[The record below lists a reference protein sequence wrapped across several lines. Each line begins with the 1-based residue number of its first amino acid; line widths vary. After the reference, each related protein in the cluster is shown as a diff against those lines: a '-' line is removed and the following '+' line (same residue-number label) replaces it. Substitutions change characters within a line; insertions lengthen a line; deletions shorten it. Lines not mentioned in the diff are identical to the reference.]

1 MNLSKLKQELIENG
15 GFSYNIN
22 TGEFNPNYGYF
33 VSIQGF
39 EAAFDLSEFNDAD
52 IKRYIFMHSE
62 EFYDHDKWFGGWVV
76 DGKVYLDVSLKTE
89 FLERAVYLGILNNQR
104 SVYDA
109 YKNKVI
115 NIPSPQRSGTESQQR
130 FYAQYKA
137 LEIVNKY
144 NESLIDLNQ

>member
-1 MNLSKLKQELIENG
+1 MNLSKLKQELIQNN

-22 TGEFNPNYGYF
+22 TGEFNPDYGYF

-39 EAAFDLSEFNDAD
+39 EATFDLSEFEDKNL
-52 IKRYIFMHSE
+52 KQYIMGNSE
-62 EFYDHDKWFGGWVV
+62 QLADHDRWLGGWVD

-109 YKNKVI
+109 YKSKVI

-137 LEIVNKY
+137 LEIVNAY
-144 NESLIDLNQ
+144 NESLTN